1 MFIAICKQ
9 LKLVNYTDYSIIH
22 HLHLADSI
30 HSDIMR
36 FIFIAT
42 RSFYDEKSTRDV
54 HEIF

>member
-9 LKLVNYTDYSIIH
+9 LKLVNYATADYSIIH

-30 HSDIMR
+30 HSDIIH

-42 RSFYDEKSTRDV
+42 WSFYDKKRLT
-54 HEIF
+54 